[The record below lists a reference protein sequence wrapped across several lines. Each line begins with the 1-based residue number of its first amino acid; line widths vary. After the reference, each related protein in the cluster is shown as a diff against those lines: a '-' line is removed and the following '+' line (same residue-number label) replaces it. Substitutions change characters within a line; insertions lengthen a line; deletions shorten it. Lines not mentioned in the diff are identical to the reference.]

1 MAPRILLIAGITS
14 AILAGCSQTAEKPE
28 LFTSNDIPEIIEKQA
43 LVTPDADLLEVS
55 ASANVETSPQYR
67 PIKLPPVKPQRK
79 QLTFA
84 IGNDVTTAE
93 GSANSQS
100 NYYVAGQ
107 ANKLAPTYPG
117 RPVPTKGTSKQE
129 VLASIGAPPSK
140 LPGTAGA
147 EVWDYGTFRVFFKND
162 KVAFTNVW

>member
-14 AILAGCSQTAEKPE
+14 AMLAGCSQTAEKPE
-28 LFTSNDIPEIIEKQA
+28 LFTSKEIPEVIKTQELA
-43 LVTPDADLLEVS
+43 SADDDLLEVS
-55 ASANVETSPQYR
+55 ASANVETSPQFR

-84 IGNDVTTAE
+84 IGNDVTTDEAQ
-93 GSANSQS
+93 ATSQLA
-100 NYYVAGQ
+100 YVNGQ
-107 ANKLAPTYPG
+107 PNTLAPTYPG

-140 LPGTAGA
+140 LPGTAGS